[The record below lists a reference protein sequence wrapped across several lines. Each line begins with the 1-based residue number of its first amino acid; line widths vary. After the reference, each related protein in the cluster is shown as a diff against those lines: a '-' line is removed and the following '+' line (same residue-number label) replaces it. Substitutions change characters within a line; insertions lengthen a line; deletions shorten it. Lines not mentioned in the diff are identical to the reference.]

1 MVMLLVSM
9 NAGLFT
15 LPRSGFV
22 QQANK
27 QRQKTVSFCSF
38 VANCYQQFYCQLLG
52 CISQIERKG
61 KYDNS

>member
-22 QQANK
+22 QQVIKAG
-27 QRQKTVSFCSF
+27 QKTVGFCSL
-38 VANCYQQFYCQLLG
+38 VAYFNQLFLA
-52 CISQIERKG
+52 S
-61 KYDNS
+61 

>member
-22 QQANK
+22 QQVKALGIGK
-27 QRQKTVSFCSF
+27 AVTFFCSKKA
-38 VANCYQQFYCQLLG
+38 ANFTNPVFEALYFSCT
-52 CISQIERKG
+52 I
-61 KYDNS
+61 